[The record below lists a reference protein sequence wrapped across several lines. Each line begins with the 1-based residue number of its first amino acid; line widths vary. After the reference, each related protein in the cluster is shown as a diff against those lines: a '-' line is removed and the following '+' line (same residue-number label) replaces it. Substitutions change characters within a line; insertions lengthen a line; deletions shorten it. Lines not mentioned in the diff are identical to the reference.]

1 MLLDRER
8 PAPYVF
14 AAGHGAGKAHA
25 LLNLLAALK
34 ESDATPEVID
44 YVAEKYRCRTG
55 SPPTSTA

>member
-14 AAGHGAGKAHA
+14 AASHGADKAHA

-34 ESDATPEVID
+34 ESDATPEIID
-44 YVAEKYRCRTG
+44 YVAEKYRRRTG